1 MLLSYMKVKQET
13 RERFSVVN
21 VAPIKGF
28 YCIPTIMANNKT
40 WKVKLR
46 SFMDEYINDIVD
58 PTSSDAEI
66 DLCGNLW
73 LNNQVELPQD
83 IKEVLERKP
92 KSGFANINRGLH

>member
-1 MLLSYMKVKQET
+1 
-13 RERFSVVN
+13 
-21 VAPIKGF
+21 
-28 YCIPTIMANNKT
+28 
-40 WKVKLR
+40 
-46 SFMDEYINDIVD
+46 MDEYINDIVD